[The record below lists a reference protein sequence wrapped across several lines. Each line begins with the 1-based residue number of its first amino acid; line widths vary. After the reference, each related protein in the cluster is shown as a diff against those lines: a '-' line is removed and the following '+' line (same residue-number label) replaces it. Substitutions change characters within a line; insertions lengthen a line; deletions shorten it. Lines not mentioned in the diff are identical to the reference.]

1 MQIQWET
8 LNLPTRDSAVSARQE
23 KLFKLV
29 TKGFQCFNT
38 SLSHYHYHLLPIL
51 KILIQIIR
59 VLNSFLFL
67 FGEVKVIW
75 TIGRGGL
82 VYCSLPSCR
91 WVRAYNVDNNTDD
104 NDNEIAKYIK
114 QEGSRNQYENTKLK
128 IEA

>member
-1 MQIQWET
+1 M
-8 LNLPTRDSAVSARQE
+8 
-23 KLFKLV
+23 

-114 QEGSRNQYENTKLK
+114 QEGSRNQYENAKLK